1 VSDTRAESS
10 RVRMLQISQ
19 QADGH
24 AWAIE
29 LKTETRVYRLSVDSE
44 SLVSASQLAL
54 SVIEQFI
61 DREVPLQMT
70 GADAHRKELAPISGV
85 SFYQV
90 ALEFLESERGRVR
103 QGGLA
108 KESLRIMTNRLE
120 AVICPVLGELPMA
133 SIPGS
138 LLVNLRSS
146 LIAKYS
152 TVTVHQYFVLVRKI
166 FRFAVE
172 MGYIHEPPALPLIDA
187 KGGVR
192 SPFSA
197 AEYAQLMRHAKL
209 LIGQYHP
216 AASPELV
223 KKRGIRQEHLIFAPD
238 TYAAIRFMVNGF
250 LRPGDLRL
258 LRHRHVSFAKQKD
271 LHYLKLTSPTN
282 KGHSAPVV
290 TLVPAVRAY
299 EWLTRQRPVNPDDYV
314 FLPQVANR
322 KYALSVLGFQFE
334 WLLNE
339 LGLRLDQ
346 NGRPRTLYSLRHTA
360 IMLRLLYGKNIDLL
374 TLARNA
380 RTSVDMLNRFYAST
394 LVPEQNIEMLQSRR

>member
-1 VSDTRAESS
+1 VK
-10 RVRMLQISQ
+10 VLQISQ
-19 QADGH
+19 PEVGH
-24 AWAIE
+24 PWTIE
-29 LKTETRVYRLSVDSE
+29 LKTDSRVYRLNVDSE

-61 DREVPLQMT
+61 DREMPIQLVSPE
-70 GADAHRKELAPISGV
+70 AHRKELAV
-85 SFYQV
+85 SNDITFGQV
-90 ALEFLESERGRVR
+90 AGEFLVTEKAKVR
-103 QGGLA
+103 QKTLSSESFRILA
-108 KESLRIMTNRLE
+108 NRLE
-120 AVICPVLGELPMA
+120 TTLLPALGDLPIGA
-133 SIPGS
+133 IPGS
-138 LLVNLRSS
+138 LLVNLRRA
-146 LIAKYS
+146 LADKYS
-152 TVTVHQYFVLVRKI
+152 SVTVHQYFVILRKI
-166 FRFAVE
+166 FRFGVESGYLHDPPKLPEIAVQ
-172 MGYIHEPPALPLIDA
+172 
-187 KGGVR
+187 GGVR
-192 SPFSA
+192 SPFA
-197 AEYAQLMRHAKL
+197 AHEYVQLMRGAKR
-209 LIGQYHP
+209 LIGTTHP
-216 AASPELV
+216 KASAALI
-223 KKRGIRQEHLIFAPD
+223 KTRGIRQEHLIFAPD

-394 LVPEQNIEMLQSRR
+394 LMPEQNIEMLQSRR

>member
-1 VSDTRAESS
+1 CIHHPCIA
-10 RVRMLQISQ
+10 
-19 QADGH
+19 
-24 AWAIE
+24 
-29 LKTETRVYRLSVDSE
+29 
-44 SLVSASQLAL
+44 
-54 SVIEQFI
+54 
-61 DREVPLQMT
+61 
-70 GADAHRKELAPISGV
+70 
-85 SFYQV
+85 
-90 ALEFLESERGRVR
+90 GRV
-103 QGGLA
+103 A

-223 KKRGIRQEHLIFAPD
+223 KKRGIRQEHLIFVPD